1 MEISLILA
9 WNQPGLPKFKASAR
23 PEFRRFFFF
32 TFVFV
37 VQYPQM
43 NVFTR
48 QLNALL
54 SAVSTDV
61 AIDLGTANTL
71 VYVKGKGIVLNE
83 PTIVAINKKTGQL
96 VAVGNEAKTMQGRTP
111 GHIDVV
117 RPLVD
122 GVISDFEVAE
132 EMLAYL
138 IGKVRNEMRSLVAPR
153 MLIGV
158 PSGITNVEM
167 RAAQDAAKNAGAR
180 DVFLIEEPVAAA
192 IGAKLP
198 ISKAVGSMIID
209 IGGGT
214 TDIAVISLNG
224 LVVSRNLRVAGD
236 HLNSS
241 IMSYIRDQ
249 FKVHVGEKTAEDAK
263 IALASI
269 SHSDSGKEL
278 VARGR
283 DVVTGLPREVVI
295 TDADVRDAVAGQVDT
310 IVETVKN
317 VLEVTPPEVMADV
330 MQRGIHLS
338 GGGALIPGL
347 APLLEHAL
355 QVPVIVVPDPLRA
368 VIRGAGIVI
377 EDIDNYKEILIDH
390 EGTIATQL

>member
-1 MEISLILA
+1 MLA
-9 WNQPGLPKFKASAR
+9 
-23 PEFRRFFFF
+23 
-32 TFVFV
+32 T
-37 VQYPQM
+37 
-43 NVFTR
+43 
-48 QLNALL
+48 
-54 SAVSTDV
+54 VSTDV

-96 VAVGNEAKTMQGRTP
+96 AAVGHEAKMMQGRTP
-111 GHIDVV
+111 QHIEVI

-138 IGKVRNEMRSLVAPR
+138 INKVRSDMRSIIAPR

-180 DVFLIEEPVAAA
+180 EVFLIEEPVAAA

-198 ISKAVGSMIID
+198 IQKAIGSMIID

-214 TDIAVISLNG
+214 TDIAVLSLNG

-236 HLNSS
+236 HLNTA
-241 IMSYIRDQ
+241 IMVYMRDQ
-249 FKVHVGEKTAEDAK
+249 FKIQVGEKTAEDAK
-263 IALASI
+263 VALASI
-269 SHSDSGKEL
+269 AHTEAGKEM

-295 TDADVRDAVAGQVDT
+295 TDADVRDAVASKLET
-310 IVETVKN
+310 IVDSVRS
-317 VLEVTPPEVMADV
+317 VLEETPPEVMADI
-330 MQRGIHLS
+330 MQRGIHLA

-347 APLLEHAL
+347 ASLLEHAL
-355 QVPVIVVPDPLRA
+355 EVPVIVVPDPLRS
-368 VIRGAGIVI
+368 VIRGAGIVVENLELY
-377 EDIDNYKEILIDH
+377 EDLLIDH
-390 EGTIATQL
+390 ADTFAPHLG

>member
-1 MEISLILA
+1 
-9 WNQPGLPKFKASAR
+9 
-23 PEFRRFFFF
+23 
-32 TFVFV
+32 
-37 VQYPQM
+37 M
-43 NVFTR
+43 NVFSR
-48 QLNALL
+48 YINAAL
-54 SAVSTDV
+54 STVSTDM

-71 VYVKGKGIVLNE
+71 VYVRGKGIVLNE

-111 GHIDVV
+111 MHIDVV

-122 GVISDFEVAE
+122 GVISDFEVTE

-138 IGKVRNEMRSLVAPR
+138 INKVRSDMRSLIAPR
-153 MLIGV
+153 ILIGV

-180 DVFLIEEPVAAA
+180 DVFLIEEPIAAA

-198 ISKAVGSMIID
+198 IKKAVGSMIID

-214 TDIAVISLNG
+214 TDIAVISYNG

-236 HLNSS
+236 HLNAS
-241 IMSYIRDQ
+241 IVSFIRDQ
-249 FKVHVGEKTAEDAK
+249 FKVHVGERTAEDAK

-269 SHSDSGKEL
+269 TDAPGGKEL

-295 TDADVRDAVAGQVDT
+295 TDTDVRDAVAGQVDT
-310 IVETVKN
+310 IVETVRT
-317 VLEVTPPEVMADV
+317 VLEETPPEVLADI
-330 MQRGIHLS
+330 MQRGIHIS

-368 VIRGAGIVI
+368 VIRGAGIVV
-377 EDIDNYKEILIDH
+377 EELDAYQEILLDH
-390 EGTIATQL
+390 EDALTT

>member
-1 MEISLILA
+1 
-9 WNQPGLPKFKASAR
+9 
-23 PEFRRFFFF
+23 
-32 TFVFV
+32 
-37 VQYPQM
+37 M
-43 NVFTR
+43 NVVSRYFS
-48 QLNALL
+48 QLLAT
-54 SAVSTDV
+54 VSTDI

-96 VAVGNEAKTMQGRTP
+96 VAVGNEAKAMQGRTP
-111 GHIDVV
+111 QHIDVI

-138 IGKVRNEMRSLVAPR
+138 INKVRSEMRTIIAPR

-180 DVFLIEEPVAAA
+180 EVFLVEEPVAAA

-198 ISKAVGSMIID
+198 VQKAIGSMIID

-214 TDIAVISLNG
+214 TDIAVLSLNG
-224 LVVSRNLRVAGD
+224 LVVSKNLRVAGD
-236 HLNSS
+236 HLNTA
-241 IMSYIRDQ
+241 IVKYIRDQ
-249 FKVHVGEKTAEDAK
+249 FKVQVGEKTAEDAK
-263 IALASI
+263 VALASI
-269 SHSDSGKEL
+269 AHTQAGKEM

-283 DVVTGLPREVVI
+283 DVVTGLPREVIV
-295 TDADVRDAVAGQVDT
+295 TDSDVRDAVASQLEAIVDNVRT
-310 IVETVKN
+310 
-317 VLEVTPPEVMADV
+317 VLEETPPEVLADI

-347 APLLEHAL
+347 ASLLEHAL
-355 QVPVIVVPDPLRA
+355 EVPVIVVPDPLRA
-368 VIRGAGIVI
+368 VIRGAGIIV
-377 EDIDNYKEILIDH
+377 EDLDSYHELLIDH
-390 EGTIATQL
+390 AETFASHI

>member
-1 MEISLILA
+1 
-9 WNQPGLPKFKASAR
+9 
-23 PEFRRFFFF
+23 
-32 TFVFV
+32 
-37 VQYPQM
+37 M

-48 QLNALL
+48 PLRALL
-54 SAVSTDV
+54 SAVSTDI

-96 VAVGNEAKTMQGRTP
+96 VAVGSEAKVMLGRTP
-111 GHIDVV
+111 SHIEVV

-138 IGKVRNEMRSLVAPR
+138 IGKVRSSMRLAIAPR

-158 PSGITNVEM
+158 PCGITNVEM
-167 RAAQDAAKNAGAR
+167 RAAQDAARNAGAR
-180 DVFLIEEPVAAA
+180 DVFLIEEPMAAA

-198 ISKAVGSMIID
+198 ISKANGNMIID

-214 TDIAVISLNG
+214 TDIAIISLNG
-224 LVVSRNLRVAGD
+224 IVVSKNVRVAGD
-236 HLNSS
+236 HLNDA
-241 IMSYIRDQ
+241 IVSYIRDQ
-249 FKVHVGEKTAEDAK
+249 FKVHVGERTAEEAK
-263 IALASI
+263 IALTSVERAS
-269 SHSDSGKEL
+269 SGKEM

-283 DVVTGLPREVVI
+283 DMVTGLPREVVV
-295 TDADVRDAVAGQVDT
+295 TDGDIHDAVARKLDT
-310 IVETVKN
+310 IIEGART
-317 VLEVTPPEVMADV
+317 VLESAPPEVLADL
-330 MQRGIHLS
+330 MQRGIHVS

-347 APLLEHAL
+347 AKLLEETL

-368 VIRGAGIVI
+368 VIRGAGIVVEHLELY
-377 EDIDNYKEILIDH
+377 EDVLINHD
-390 EGTIATQL
+390 IPLAQQIS

>member
-1 MEISLILA
+1 
-9 WNQPGLPKFKASAR
+9 
-23 PEFRRFFFF
+23 
-32 TFVFV
+32 
-37 VQYPQM
+37 M
-43 NVFTR
+43 NGIPRYFS
-48 QLNALL
+48 ALL
-54 SAVSTDV
+54 GAVSTDM

-111 GHIDVV
+111 AHIEVV

-138 IGKVRNEMRSLVAPR
+138 IGKVRSQVRTLVAPR

-198 ISKAVGSMIID
+198 INKAVGSMIID

-214 TDIAVISLNG
+214 TDIAVLSLNG
-224 LVVSRNLRVAGD
+224 LVVSKNLRIAGD
-236 HLNSS
+236 HLNTS
-241 IMSYIRDQ
+241 IVSYIRDQ
-249 FKVHVGEKTAEDAK
+249 FKVHVGEKTAEEAK

-269 SHSDSGKEL
+269 TEPEANKEL
-278 VARGR
+278 IARGR

-295 TDADVRDAVAGQVDT
+295 TDADVRDAIAGQVDS
-310 IVETVKN
+310 IVSAVRD
-317 VLEVTPPEVMADV
+317 VLEETPPEVLADV

-347 APLLEHAL
+347 ASLLEHAL
-355 QVPVIVVPDPLRA
+355 EVPVVVVPDPLRA

-377 EDIDNYKEILIDH
+377 EDLDQYKELLIDH
-390 EGTIATQL
+390 EGSIQA

>member
-1 MEISLILA
+1 
-9 WNQPGLPKFKASAR
+9 
-23 PEFRRFFFF
+23 
-32 TFVFV
+32 
-37 VQYPQM
+37 M

-48 QLNALL
+48 QLNSLL
-54 SAVSTDV
+54 SAVSTDI

-138 IGKVRNEMRSLVAPR
+138 IGKVRSEMRSLVAPR
-153 MLIGV
+153 IIIGV

-180 DVFLIEEPVAAA
+180 DVFLIEEPMSAA

-198 ISKAVGSMIID
+198 ISKAIGSMIID

-214 TDIAVISLNG
+214 TDIAVISLSG

-236 HLNSS
+236 HLNAS
-241 IMSYIRDQ
+241 ITSYIRDQ

-269 SHSDSGKEL
+269 SHSEAGKEL

-283 DVVTGLPREVVI
+283 DAVTGLPREVVI
-295 TDADVRDAVAGQVDT
+295 TDSDVRDAVSGHVDT
-310 IVETVKN
+310 IVETVKD
-317 VLEVTPPEVMADV
+317 VLEQTPPEVLADI

-377 EDIDNYKEILIDH
+377 ENLEDYKEILIDH
-390 EGTIATQL
+390 EGTIPTYF

>member
-1 MEISLILA
+1 
-9 WNQPGLPKFKASAR
+9 
-23 PEFRRFFFF
+23 
-32 TFVFV
+32 
-37 VQYPQM
+37 M
-43 NVFTR
+43 NVFAR
-48 QLNALL
+48 QFSALL
-54 SAVSTDV
+54 SAVSTDI

-96 VAVGNEAKTMQGRTP
+96 VAVGNEAKAMQGRTP
-111 GHIDVV
+111 QHIDVV

-138 IGKVRNEMRSLVAPR
+138 IGKVRSDMRSLIAPR
-153 MLIGV
+153 MLICV

-180 DVFLIEEPVAAA
+180 DVFLVEEPMAAA
-192 IGAKLP
+192 IGAKMP
-198 ISKAVGSMIID
+198 VQKAVGSMIID

-214 TDIAVISLNG
+214 TDIAVLSLNG
-224 LVVSRNLRVAGD
+224 IVVAKNLRVAGD
-236 HLNSS
+236 HLNAS
-241 IMSYIRDQ
+241 IVSYIRDQ

-269 SHSDSGKEL
+269 AHSEAGKEL

-283 DVVTGLPREVVI
+283 DVVSGLPREVVI
-295 TDADVRDAVAGQVDT
+295 TDTDVRDAVAGQVDV
-310 IVETVKN
+310 IVESVRN
-317 VLEVTPPEVMADV
+317 VLEETPPEVMADV
-330 MQRGIHLS
+330 MQRGIHLA

-347 APLLEHAL
+347 ASLLEHAL
-355 QVPVIVVPDPLRA
+355 QVPVVVVPDPLRA

-377 EDIDNYKEILIDH
+377 ENLDQYQEILIDH
-390 EGTIATQL
+390 ETTLASQLS

>member
-1 MEISLILA
+1 MFS
-9 WNQPGLPKFKASAR
+9 
-23 PEFRRFFFF
+23 
-32 TFVFV
+32 
-37 VQYPQM
+37 
-43 NVFTR
+43 R
-48 QLNALL
+48 QLSALL
-54 SAVSTDV
+54 SAVSTDM

-111 GHIDVV
+111 QHIDVV

-138 IGKVRNEMRSLVAPR
+138 LGKIRSENRSLVAPR

-198 ISKAVGSMIID
+198 IQKAVGSMIID

-214 TDIAVISLNG
+214 TDIAVLSLNG

-236 HLNSS
+236 HLNTS

-249 FKVHVGEKTAEDAK
+249 FKVYVGEKTAEDAK

-269 SHSDSGKEL
+269 SHSDAGKEL

-295 TDADVRDAVAGQVDT
+295 TDTDVRDAVAGQVDT
-310 IVETVKN
+310 IVETVKD
-317 VLEVTPPEVMADV
+317 VLETTPPEVLADI
-330 MQRGIHLS
+330 MQRGVHLS

-377 EDIDNYKEILIDH
+377 EQLEDYGEILIDH
-390 EGTIATQL
+390 EGSIAT